1 MEKYLTKSNI
11 KGGLVMLTALL
22 NFLVL
27 LFTVVEGEHIT
38 MSGEE
43 SFFANGFT
51 LAFSDCPPICE
62 ALENWLSF
70 YSRFHFFISLA
81 LVLALTV
88 AVFVTGR
95 LRFGGYGV
103 AAVIF
108 SLITSL
114 IYMINGIAANALA
127 ADYAS
132 SIYYTHY
139 TLAPLGFALV
149 LISALGLLL
158 VHLFISEDGKQ

>member
-11 KGGLVMLTALL
+11 KGGLVILTAVL
-22 NFLVL
+22 NLLVL
-27 LFTVVEGEHIT
+27 LFTAVAGEQIT

-43 SFFANGFT
+43 RFFANGFT

-62 ALENWLSF
+62 ALEAWLSF

-81 LVLALTV
+81 LILSLAV
-88 AVFVTGR
+88 IVFVTGR
-95 LRFGGYGV
+95 LRFGGYGL
-103 AAVIF
+103 AAVIL
-108 SLITSL
+108 SLVTSL
-114 IYMINGIAANALA
+114 VYMVNGIAANSLA

-132 SIYYTHY
+132 PIYYTHY

-149 LISALGLLL
+149 AISALGLLL
-158 VHLFISEDGKQ
+158 VHLLMPEDSE